1 MDLLFWLPF
10 VYAALT
16 SVLFLV
22 GFVFV
27 LKQVYA
33 APWISEVEAS
43 VPECFPSLTVIVPAR
58 NEAEKIEPALRSL
71 LGQQYPDLT
80 VVAID
85 DRSSDGTGEIIDR
98 LSNEY
103 VALQALHI
111 DHLPE
116 DWIGKVHA
124 LKRGYEAS
132 DGEWVLFTDADVCYE
147 SGALRT
153 LMAVAIDEG
162 LDQMSCFP
170 EVETSGFVH
179 EMAFDGWITAAIGA
193 QNLDGVQDPE
203 SDEYFALGAFNLVRR
218 HVFDQTKGF
227 SWLRMEIADDMGTA
241 KMMRDVG
248 ARQGFYLAFEDLRL
262 EWYAS
267 FKAMLKGLEKNGIAV
282 LGHYN
287 YLQGFLIPVLWALL
301 FFGPI
306 VGLFAPITS
315 IQALS
320 LGTILLSIP
329 ANVMA
334 ARRMNRPVVP
344 FCFSVFGIWCTM
356 YALVRSTYA
365 CAKRGGVAWRGTVYP
380 VEKLRTFQRV
390 KF

>member
-1 MDLLFWLPF
+1 MDVFVYLPS

-16 SVLFLV
+16 SVLLLLGFL
-22 GFVFV
+22 FI
-27 LKQVYA
+27 LKQIYA
-33 APWISEVEAS
+33 APWISEVDAS
-43 VPECFPSLTVIVPAR
+43 VPNRFPSLTVIVPAC
-58 NEAEKIEPALRSL
+58 NEADKIEPALRSL
-71 LGQQYPDLT
+71 LDQDYPDLS
-80 VVAID
+80 VVAVN
-85 DRSSDGTGEIIDR
+85 DRSTDRTGEIIDR
-98 LSNEY
+98 LSREY
-103 VALQALHI
+103 DLLQSIHI

-116 DWIGKVHA
+116 DWVGKVYA

-132 DGEWVLFTDADVCYE
+132 NGKWVLFTDADVCYDP
-147 SGALRT
+147 GALRI
-153 LMAVAIDEG
+153 LMAVAIEEG

-170 EVETSGFVH
+170 EVETNGFLH
-179 EMAFDGWITAAIGA
+179 EMAFDGWITAALGA

-218 HVFDQTKGF
+218 QVFDQTKGF

-282 LGHYN
+282 LGHYS
-287 YLQGFLIPVLWALL
+287 YLQGFLIPALWALL

-334 ARRMNRPVVP
+334 ARRMNRPVGP

-365 CAKRGGVAWRGTVYP
+365 CARQGGVEWRGTVYP
-380 VEKLRTFQRV
+380 VEKLRKYQRV